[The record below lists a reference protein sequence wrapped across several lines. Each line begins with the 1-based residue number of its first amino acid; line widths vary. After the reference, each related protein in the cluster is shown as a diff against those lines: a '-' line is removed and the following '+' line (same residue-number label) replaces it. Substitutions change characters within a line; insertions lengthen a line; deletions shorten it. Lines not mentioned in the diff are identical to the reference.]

1 MIFTSFNFL
10 IFFPLVIIIYFI
22 LPEKWRWKFLL
33 ISSGYFYINI
43 KPVYAI
49 LLLLVI
55 STTYIFT
62 RLIDATDSQE
72 RKKTFLL
79 IDIILTLLPLF
90 FFKYYNVVNEATFN
104 LLEITHLRWPL
115 PEISWLLPIGISYY
129 TFMAIGYSIDVYN
142 EEIPAEKNFGIVAL
156 FLSFFPLVLSGPIE
170 RAPNMLPQ
178 FKGKLIFNYYKLVK
192 GLQWILWGY
201 FMKLVVANRVG
212 IYVNAIFNNINE
224 HNGKSL
230 FVATLLY
237 PIEVYADLGGYSLIA
252 IGCAKVMG
260 IDVMQNFNRPF
271 FATSMSDFWRRWH
284 ISLISWLT
292 DYIYTP
298 LAFHF
303 RRFRIWGIVIA
314 LMITFILSGLWHG
327 ANLTFIVWGTMQGIF
342 LSIEALTNKKKK
354 AFVRKYNLLQ
364 KGWYI
369 LICSVFTYFL
379 FAFSEIFGG
388 ASESVT
394 AGFLTIKKIFTDFK
408 GDVWY
413 ENPSMIIIASIS
425 IFILFVVEFKAE
437 YYKGKFSFFG
447 NRSLAIRFLSYA
459 FLVIMILLIGVLD
472 GGQFIYFQF

>member
-22 LPEKWRWKFLL
+22 LPEKWRWQFLL
-33 ISSGYFYINI
+33 ISSCFFYINI

-55 STTYIFT
+55 STTYLFT
-62 RLIDATDSQE
+62 RLIDATDSPK
-72 RKKTFLL
+72 RKQTLL
-79 IDIILTLLPLF
+79 VIDIILTLLPLF
-90 FFKYYNVVNEATFN
+90 FFKYFNLVNESIFN
-104 LLEITHLRWPL
+104 LLGIAHIRWPL

-129 TFMAIGYSIDVYN
+129 TFMALGYVIDVYN
-142 EEIPAEKNFGIVAL
+142 EEIPAEKNFGLVAL

-201 FMKLVVANRVG
+201 FMKLVVADRVG
-212 IYVNAIFNNINE
+212 MYVNAIFNNLDR
-224 HNGKSL
+224 HNGKSI

-252 IGCAKVMG
+252 IGCARVMG

-271 FATSMSDFWRRWH
+271 FATSMSEFWRRWH

-354 AFVRKYNLLQ
+354 AFVKKHNLLQ
-364 KGWYI
+364 RGWYI
-369 LICSVFTYFL
+369 FICTVFTYLL

-394 AGFLTIKKIFTDFK
+394 AGFLTIKKIFTNFK
-408 GDVWY
+408 GKIWY
-413 ENPSMIIIASIS
+413 ENPSMIIITSVGIL
-425 IFILFVVEFKAE
+425 ILFAVEFKEE
-437 YYKGKFSFFG
+437 YFKGHFSFFE
-447 NRSLAIRFLSYA
+447 NRSFAIRLLSYA
-459 FLVIMILLIGVLD
+459 FLIILILLIGVLD